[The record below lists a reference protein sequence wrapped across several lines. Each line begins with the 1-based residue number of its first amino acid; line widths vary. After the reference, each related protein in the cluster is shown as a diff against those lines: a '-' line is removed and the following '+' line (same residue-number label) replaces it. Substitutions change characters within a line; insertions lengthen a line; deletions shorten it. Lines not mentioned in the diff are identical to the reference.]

1 MVIERMVHMKLKVG
15 DICLYSF
22 GDKNASRC
30 KVEVVR
36 VLDDSRGVAEVKI
49 LEVYVDD
56 SGNGIFNYLARTG
69 KTMNASICYLQKLA

>member
-1 MVIERMVHMKLKVG
+1 MMNPG

-22 GDKNASRC
+22 GDKNASQC

-69 KTMNASICYLQKLA
+69 KTMNASMCYLQKLA